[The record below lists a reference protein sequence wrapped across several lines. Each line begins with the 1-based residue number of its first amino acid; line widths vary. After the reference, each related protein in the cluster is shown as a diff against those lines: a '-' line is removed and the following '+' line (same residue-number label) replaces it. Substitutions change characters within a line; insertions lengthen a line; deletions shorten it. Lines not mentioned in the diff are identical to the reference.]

1 MSRDL
6 TEALRAMMEQS
17 SATNT
22 VPPLTTRGSAAA
34 SKSSALLPGAAS
46 KGGSGQELLVA
57 GAKTIT
63 STDGIFTLH
72 FEQTLTTTLGG
83 MIYTIP
89 VIAAEPVP
97 V

>member
-6 TEALRAMMEQS
+6 TEALRAMMEQRS
-17 SATNT
+17 DTN
-22 VPPLTTRGSAAA
+22 VIQPLVARGSMAPV
-34 SKSSALLPGAAS
+34 KSSALPS
-46 KGGSGQELLVA
+46 GSPAKSDSQKLTVA

-72 FEQTLTTTLGG
+72 FEHTLTTTLGG